1 MSGDVIDALEAHVAS
16 IELRLAR
23 QAAHEAIERLQRSYG
38 YYIDKGLWGAA
49 ADLFAADASWEWGQS
64 GVYVGPER
72 IRAALELRGP
82 EGLAAGELN
91 VHFTCQPIITVAED
105 NRTARARWRNDI
117 MWQSGGEGRWSEGT
131 YENAYVNEDGVWKI
145 ASSHFYVTMI
155 CEYDKGWIAGDIPMD
170 GPSDT
175 LPPDS
180 PPTEVYG
187 SLPEVYLPP
196 YHYPNPV
203 TGAQPAKPSLPQ
215 LQAGSAD
222 GLADEVLALSKRVER
237 LEDQRAC
244 EKLQRSYG
252 YYVDKAMWNDVSDLF
267 VEDSTLEIGGRGVF
281 LGKKRVLEYMGI
293 GLGPTGPQR
302 EQIIN
307 HQQFQGIV
315 TVSEDGQTARGRW
328 RAFVIGGSSWA
339 PLNWGDCLYENHY
352 KKVDGVWVMDKL
364 HAPFTMYSLYS
375 EGWHKQATPNTRPES
390 FPPPPDLAP
399 TVIYLTYPN
408 YYCEPFH
415 YPNPVT
421 GKTAPK
427 PNPAAGGVAN
437 MADFAEPES

>member
-1 MSGDVIDALEAHVAS
+1 MSEHLLDALEAHLDS
-16 IELRLAR
+16 IELRIAR
-23 QAAHEAIERLQRSYG
+23 QASHEAIERLQRSYC
-38 YYIDKGLWGAA
+38 YFIDRGLWTAA
-49 ADLFAADASWEWGQS
+49 ADLFADDATGEWGQS
-64 GVYVGPER
+64 GVYKGKER
-72 IRAALELRGP
+72 IRSYLALRGP
-82 EGLAAGELN
+82 EGLGEGELN
-91 VHFTCQPIITVAED
+91 THITCQPIITVADD
-105 NRTARARWRNDI
+105 NMSAKSRWRSDNMHCTDGTG
-117 MWQSGGEGRWSEGT
+117 SWSEGT
-131 YENAYVNEDGVWKI
+131 YENVYVNDGGVWKT
-145 ASSHFYVTMI
+145 ASMHYYVTLI
-155 CEYDKGWIAGDIPMD
+155 CDYDKGWIAGDIPMD
-170 GPSDT
+170 PPSET

-180 PPTEVYG
+180 PPTEVYE
-187 SLPEVYLPP
+187 SLPGAYLPA

-203 TGAQPAKPSLPQ
+203 TGEQPKKPDLPE
-215 LQAGSAD
+215 LPESGKD
-222 GLADEVLALSKRVER
+222 TLADAVAALSTRVER

-252 YYVDKAMWNDVSDLF
+252 FYVDKAMWNDVSDLF
-267 VEDSTLEIGGRGVF
+267 VDDSTLEIGGRGVF

-307 HQQFQGIV
+307 HQQFQGVV
-315 TVSEDGQTARGRW
+315 TVAEDGKTARGRW

-339 PLNWGDCLYENHY
+339 PVNWGDCLYENHY

-364 HAPFTMYSLYS
+364 HAPFTMYTLYS
-375 EGWHKQATPNTRPES
+375 DGWHKATTPNTRPES

-399 TVIYLTYPN
+399 TVVYLTYPN

-421 GKTAPK
+421 GKEAPP

-437 MADFAEPES
+437 MADFASEES